1 MEVKK
6 QRFFFF
12 NFSVKLSEYI
22 WKYFSF
28 LDYHD
33 AVFVVGS
40 LDETLILRGM
50 RYHPIDVENSVMKSH
65 KKIAEW

>member
-1 MEVKK
+1 MEVYIK
-6 QRFFFF
+6 
-12 NFSVKLSEYI
+12 NFREIVTIYFDLLIYI
-22 WKYFSF
+22 FS
-28 LDYHD
+28 DYHD